1 MCLRGVYLTRM
12 AKMPFALRARYDWKL
27 RTRSLPLG
35 ERTVLMGVLN
45 TTPDSFSDGG
55 AFDSPATAIEHG
67 LQMLEDGADIV
78 DIGGESTRPGKHK
91 PVSIREEINR
101 VLPVLKGILRHRPD
115 AVLSI
120 DTYNSQTAT
129 AALEAGAEIV
139 NDVSGFLWDEAMAQV
154 CVGARCGVVL
164 MHTRGRPEEWR
175 ALPPLEPGQVV
186 PHVVRTLQQRLDEA
200 LKAGIEQEQI
210 VLDPGFG
217 FGIIADQ
224 NYSLLSDLDELT
236 SLGQPLLA
244 GVSRKG
250 FLGKTLSPL
259 YKGKDVPADRRGNAS
274 LAAVTATI
282 LAGAHLVR
290 VHDVRPSREAAAIA
304 DAILAA
310 SS

>member
-1 MCLRGVYLTRM
+1 MHVTRM
-12 AKMPFALRARYDWKL
+12 TEMLFVPRARYEWKL

-55 AFDSPATAIEHG
+55 AFHKPAAAIEHG

-78 DIGGESTRPGKHK
+78 DVGGESTRPGKHK
-91 PVSIREEINR
+91 PVAVREEIDR
-101 VLPVLKGILRHRPD
+101 ILPVLKGILRHRPG
-115 AVLSI
+115 AILSI
-120 DTYNSQTAT
+120 DTYKSETAK
-129 AALEAGAEIV
+129 AALDAGAEIV
-139 NDVSGFLWDEAMAQV
+139 NDVSGFLWDEAIASV
-154 CVGARCGVVL
+154 CAVARCGVVL
-164 MHTRGRPEEWR
+164 MHTRGWPEEWH
-175 ALPPLEPGQVV
+175 ALPPLEPNQVV
-186 PHVVRTLQQRLDEA
+186 PHVRQALRERLDKA
-200 LKAGIEQEQI
+200 LKAGIEREQI

-217 FGIIADQ
+217 FGIIAGQ
-224 NYSLLSDLDELT
+224 NYSLLAGLDELT

-250 FLGKTLSPL
+250 FLGKALSQL
-259 YKGKDVPADRRGNAS
+259 YKGADVPMDRRGNAS

-310 SS
+310 AL

>member
-1 MCLRGVYLTRM
+1 
-12 AKMPFALRARYDWKL
+12 MPFASRARSDWKL

-35 ERTVLMGVLN
+35 ERTVVIGVLN

-55 AFDSPATAIEHG
+55 AFDSPAAAIEHG

-78 DIGGESTRPGKHK
+78 DIGGESTRPGKRK
-91 PVSIREEINR
+91 PVGIREEINR
-101 VLPVLKGILRHRPD
+101 VLPVLKGILRHHPE
-115 AVLSI
+115 AILSI
-120 DTYNSQTAT
+120 DTYKSQTA
-129 AALEAGAEIV
+129 AASLDAGAQIV

-154 CVGARCGVVL
+154 CLGARCGVVL
-164 MHTRGRPEEWR
+164 MHTRGRPEEWH
-175 ALPPLEPGQVV
+175 ALPPLNPNQVV
-186 PHVVRTLQQRLDEA
+186 PQVRQALHQRLEQA
-200 LKAGIEQEQI
+200 LKAGIERERI

-224 NYSLLSDLDELT
+224 NYSLLAGLDEL
-236 SLGQPLLA
+236 SGLGQPLLA

-259 YKGKDVPADRRGNAS
+259 YNGVDVPVDRRANAS

-282 LAGAHLVR
+282 LAGAQLVR
-290 VHDVRPSREAAAIA
+290 VHDVRPTREAAAIA

-310 SS
+310 ST

>member
-1 MCLRGVYLTRM
+1 
-12 AKMPFALRARYDWKL
+12 MPFVPRARCEWKL
-27 RTRSLPLG
+27 RTRSLLLG
-35 ERTVLMGVLN
+35 ERTMLVGVLN

-55 AFDSPATAIEHG
+55 AFHTPAAAIEHG
-67 LQMLEDGADIV
+67 LQMLEEGADIV

-91 PVSIREEINR
+91 PVSVRQEIDR

-115 AVLSI
+115 AILSI
-120 DTYNSQTAT
+120 DTYKSETAK
-129 AALEAGAEIV
+129 AALEGGAEIV
-139 NDVSGFLWDEAMAQV
+139 NDVSGFLWDEALAQV
-154 CVGARCGVVL
+154 CAEARCGVIL
-164 MHTRGRPEEWR
+164 MHTRGRPEEWH
-175 ALPPLEPGQVV
+175 ALPALAADQVV
-186 PHVVRTLQQRLDEA
+186 PHVRQALQQRLDHA
-200 LKAGIEQEQI
+200 LRTGIERQRI

-217 FGIIADQ
+217 FGIIADE
-224 NYSLLSDLDELT
+224 NYSLLAGLGELT
-236 SLGQPLLA
+236 SLGHPLLA

-250 FLGKTLSPL
+250 FLGKSLSRL
-259 YKGKDVPADRRGNAS
+259 YKGIDIPVDRRGNAS